1 MAFPLTST
9 VELQLSNVNLFKV
22 VADTR
27 HIDTSALGRCE
38 ISTSISNI
46 EYGSYSSH
54 GETHEAC
61 VVFFCFEMAG
71 QRKSGQRIKELDIVL
86 SVFRAQ
92 LPDVDIPTA
101 RGSAPTGNHPKALEI
116 RFREPKRGR
125 TASSHQRVSSKV
137 NIGGQIGYQSIGVNS
152 GYTTSKEQDVSD
164 CGSFESIPRN
174 KRTVAFRLK
183 ENAMLKDGVPPTLN
197 CAIVLRTDGI
207 PFSIQAEFTAILPH
221 LGSFFTKKAID
232 KVLIEESSVQ
242 RGHDSEDRA
251 ELKNMDST
259 IFMEWIKRHE
269 LVQNEWMI

>member
-1 MAFPLTST
+1 
-9 VELQLSNVNLFKV
+9 
-22 VADTR
+22 
-27 HIDTSALGRCE
+27 
-38 ISTSISNI
+38 
-46 EYGSYSSH
+46 
-54 GETHEAC
+54 
-61 VVFFCFEMAG
+61 MAG

-125 TASSHQRVSSKV
+125 TASSIFK
-137 NIGGQIGYQSIGVNS
+137 GVNS

-221 LGSFFTKKAID
+221 LGSLFTKKAID
-232 KVLIEESSVQ
+232 KVLIWESSVQ